1 MDIGN
6 LKVDLLSDGSIR
18 TDGGSF
24 FGVVPKVMWERL
36 MPADDRNRV
45 SLSLNCPLIQ
55 VGGKNIIVDLGVG
68 TKSTD
73 KRQHIWHMDV
83 GHLVRELGEHGLQPE
98 DIDYVVFSHLHFD
111 HAGGATHFTATGD
124 LAATF
129 PKAQHLAQR
138 ADWDEAM
145 APNMRSSAG
154 YFEED
159 IEPLRRNNQL
169 DLLDGDT
176 EILPG
181 VWCKV
186 TGGHTTGHQIVLL
199 DVAGQKACFFG
210 DLIPTAHHLPIAYTQ
225 GFDLFPLDV
234 MEQKRTLLEQ
244 ALKEQWL
251 ILFDHD
257 AEQPAGY
264 LERRDDG
271 KLRLRAV
278 DL

>member
-6 LKVDLLSDGSIR
+6 LKIDLLNDGSMR
-18 TDGGSF
+18 ADGGGF

-73 KRQHIWHMDV
+73 KRQHLWHLDV
-83 GHLVRELGEHGLQPE
+83 GHLVGDLSAHGLKPE

-111 HAGGATHFTATGD
+111 HAGGATHFTAAGD
-124 LAATF
+124 LAVTF
-129 PKAQHLAQR
+129 PKAQHLVQQ

-145 APNMRSSAG
+145 SPNMRSSAG
-154 YFEED
+154 YFEDD
-159 IEPLRRNNQL
+159 IEPLRRGNHL
-169 DLLDGDT
+169 ELLDGDT

-210 DLIPTAHHLPIAYTQ
+210 DLIPTVHHLPIAYTQ
-225 GFDLFPLDV
+225 GYDLFPLDV
-234 MEQKRTLLEQ
+234 MEQKRTLLDQ

-257 AEQPAGY
+257 AEKPAGY
-264 LERRDDG
+264 LEQADDG
-271 KLRLRAV
+271 KLRLRVV
-278 DL
+278 DF